1 MYTKLKFFLKNKKIK
16 DKIKFVSQDYINL
29 LKREKLI
36 FEANYGKVA
45 APMFCVRL
53 LEY

>member
-1 MYTKLKFFLKNKKIK
+1 MIRVEL
-16 DKIKFVSQDYINL
+16 
-29 LKREKLI
+29 KLI
-36 FEANYGKVA
+36 FEANYDKVA